1 MWDFETHAL
10 ECLILDTF
18 QDAGDPFDYYVK
30 VKGLNRMAK
39 LNRSSS
45 SEHLLQN
52 SESGGYGTATTKGYH
67 VSVHVDPR
75 KEKTGPSDPYSVNVG
90 LERQLSMDVKGSTVT
105 AHDLNYTVDAKSGAC
120 SCCGSKKKHILQ
132 NINGIFRPGMNAIL
146 GPTGSGKSSLLDI
159 LAGRK
164 EPRGLAGHILIDGAT
179 PPDNFKCMVGYVVQ
193 DDVVMG
199 TLSVREN
206 FHFSASLRLPKGVSH
221 EEKKKRVELVINEL
235 GLKNC
240 AETRVGTEFIRGVSG
255 GERKRTN
262 IGMELIISPRILFLD
277 EPTTGLDAST
287 ANAVML
293 LLRRLALRG
302 RTVVFSI
309 HQPRFTIYRLFD
321 SLTLLSLGEM
331 VYHGAASQALE
342 YFSSAGYDC
351 EQHNNPPDFFL
362 DVING
367 DSTAVSATVD
377 DILKKDCGERVHDRL
392 VTQFKLSLW
401 NQRLE
406 NEIKPIFDEFLLRQK
421 NNTEIRMPR
430 IKYTT
435 SMLRQLLVVSGRAIK
450 NLYRNPQT
458 SVMQLGTMMFFALIV
473 GLIYLQIDD
482 SCKNGIQNRTGV
494 FFFIIMN
501 QIFGNL
507 SAVEIFIK
515 ERKIFM
521 HENVSGFYRV
531 SAYFLAK
538 IFCDVI
544 PMRLIPVLVFSAIT
558 YFMIGLET
566 DVGKFFIFT
575 LTLFCVSVAA
585 SSVAFFWSSSVQV
598 LAIANLCIALSFVFM
613 MIFSGLLVNLD
624 SVVEWLAWIK
634 WLSIFR
640 YGINALSIN
649 EMKDMTFH
657 RYDNKTQNCPT
668 GNQYLDL
675 QGISYETEWDL
686 WVNVVA
692 LVGISLVS
700 MTGAYIQLR
709 RMKKLA

>member
-1 MWDFETHAL
+1 
-10 ECLILDTF
+10 
-18 QDAGDPFDYYVK
+18 
-30 VKGLNRMAK
+30 
-39 LNRSSS
+39 
-45 SEHLLQN
+45 
-52 SESGGYGTATTKGYH
+52 
-67 VSVHVDPR
+67 
-75 KEKTGPSDPYSVNVG
+75 
-90 LERQLSMDVKGSTVT
+90 
-105 AHDLNYTVDAKSGAC
+105 
-120 SCCGSKKKHILQ
+120 
-132 NINGIFRPGMNAIL
+132 MNAIL

-164 EPRGLAGHILIDGAT
+164 EPRGLTGHILIDGAT

-240 AETRVGTEFIRGVSG
+240 AETKVGTEFIRGVSG

-287 ANAVML
+287 ANAVMVL
-293 LLRRLALRG
+293 LKRLALRG

-309 HQPRFTIYRLFD
+309 HQPRFTIFRLFD

-331 VYHGAASQALE
+331 VYHGTASQALE
-342 YFSSAGYDC
+342 YFSSVGYDC

-377 DILKKDCGERVHDRL
+377 DILKTDGGERVHDRL

-421 NNTEIRMPR
+421 NNIEIRMPK
-430 IKYTT
+430 IEYTT

-458 SVMQLGTMMFFALIV
+458 SVMQLGTMMFFALLV

-482 SCKNGIQNRTGV
+482 SCKSGIQNRTGV
-494 FFFIIMN
+494 FFFIILN

-566 DVGKFFIFT
+566 DVGKFFFFT

-585 SSVAFFWSSSVQV
+585 SSVAFFWSSSAQV

-624 SVVEWLAWIK
+624 SVVEWLAWIR

-657 RYDNKTQNCPT
+657 RYDNKTQNCAT

-675 QGISYETEWDL
+675 QGIPYDTEWDL
-686 WVNVVA
+686 WVNIVG
-692 LVGISLVS
+692 LIGISLVS